1 MTVVPMRSRFVTK
14 RAAFA
19 GLTIV
24 AVMAAAACG
33 PPPAPPPLG
42 GSTVPTSAGGTTPT
56 APTTTTT
63 TTTIV
68 PGPPHLYSEN
78 PHNGWS
84 HNGTV
89 YAVDIAGQNVYA
101 GGDFTMARKNNQSQA
116 RANMMAVDRSTGEL
130 LPGFVANT
138 NGTVYA
144 VISDGSSVWIGG
156 DFTTVN
162 GVAKSRLAKVD
173 ALTGAVDQ
181 AFTATTPNTVK
192 DLLLAGNQLYVV
204 GEFGQ
209 INGVQRD
216 RAALLDKVTGAVD
229 PTFDPNVPG
238 LVNTVALN
246 PNGNRLYLGL
256 QAPKDSPPY
265 LVEVNAVTGGSQ
277 GPNFSVLGA
286 YVRDVTVGPDGMIYV
301 AVGGG
306 MNSAFALDPSNGRQ
320 RWRQRA
326 DGDVQAVKFSNGF
339 VFFGFHDGFGG
350 DNSLRILA
358 ANPATGALV
367 PSFMPVSGSHPG
379 VLTIDADGDYLAV
392 GGLFGRMGGRSV
404 TGLSIHP

>member
-1 MTVVPMRSRFVTK
+1 MSKLRVLVPAALVT
-14 RAAFA
+14 
-19 GLTIV
+19 
-24 AVMAAAACG
+24 VMALAACV
-33 PPPAPPPLG
+33 PPPTPPSG
-42 GSTVPTSAGGTTPT
+42 GSTVPTSAGGTTAPT
-56 APTTTTT
+56 APTTT

-84 HNGTV
+84 HNGTA
-89 YAVDIAGQNVYA
+89 YAVDIAGHNVYV
-101 GGDFTMARKNNQSQA
+101 GGEFSRATKGNQFQL
-116 RANMMAVDRSTGEL
+116 RDNVMAVARSTGEL

-162 GVAKSRLAKVD
+162 GVARSRLAKVD
-173 ALTGAVDQ
+173 AFTGAVDQ
-181 AFTATTPNTVK
+181 AFTATAPNTVK

-216 RAALLDKVTGAVD
+216 RAALLDKATGAVD

-256 QAPKDSPPY
+256 QAPKDTPPY

-286 YVRDVTVGPDGMIYV
+286 YVRDVTVGPDGTIYV

-306 MNSAFALDPSNGRQ
+306 MNSAFALDPNNGRQ

-326 DGDVQAVKFSNGF
+326 EGDVQAVKVSNGY
-339 VFFGFHDGFGG
+339 VFFGFHDSFTVNGVR
-350 DNSLRILA
+350 DYSLRILA
-358 ANPATGALV
+358 ANPATGALA
-367 PSFMPVSGSHPG
+367 PNFMPATGSYPG
-379 VLTIDADGDYLAV
+379 VLTIDADGDFLAV

-404 TGLSIHP
+404 NGLSIHP